1 MPDGSSQTRLATG
14 VFNDSERPSG
24 FFCRLL
30 KPATSDPQG
39 IRLRHQTL
47 NPPIC
52 CPRQCVHFKPVGPI
66 AQWLEQATHNRLV
79 GGSNPSGP
87 RFYRGSVELTEPEKG
102 ACSPVLGDSENP
114 VILPT

>member
-1 MPDGSSQTRLATG
+1 MPDGSTQTRLGTG
-14 VFNDSERPSG
+14 VFNGSERPSG

-30 KPATSDPQG
+30 NAATSDAQG
-39 IRLRHQTL
+39 TRLHDQVL

-52 CPRQCVHFKPVGPI
+52 YPLQCVYCEPVGPI

-87 RFYRGSVELTEPEKG
+87 TIYTTLQPTHFPMFH
-102 ACSPVLGDSENP
+102 A
-114 VILPT
+114 VIAILANVTK

>member
-1 MPDGSSQTRLATG
+1 MPDGSSQTRLAAG
-14 VFNDSERPSG
+14 MFNASGRPSG

-30 KPATSDPQG
+30 KAATSDAQG
-39 IRLRHQTL
+39 IRLRHQIL

-52 CPRQCVHFKPVGPI
+52 CLLQCIYCEPVGPI

-87 RFYRGSVELTEPEKG
+87 TISDRKSTRLNS
-102 ACSPVLGDSENP
+102 SHLGISYA
-114 VILPT
+114 VFC

>member
-1 MPDGSSQTRLATG
+1 MPDGSTQTRLRTG
-14 VFNDSERPSG
+14 VFNGSERPSG

-30 KPATSDPQG
+30 KAATSDAQG
-39 IRLRHQTL
+39 TRFHDQVL

-52 CPRQCVHFKPVGPI
+52 YPLQCVNCEPVGPI

-87 RFYRGSVELTEPEKG
+87 TISNRHVCTMGSCTFPLPGTAHCEWDYVER
-102 ACSPVLGDSENP
+102 AR
-114 VILPT
+114 